1 MHTYSDIDLRLE
13 DKIHTTAMDH
23 MYSRARIQKTSTEK
37 QGMRIP
43 ERMLTDV
50 VRNTKAF
57 EEYDNAQRNNSVGLT
72 TKKGKT
78 AAKGTTKS
86 KIVANSRTKK
96 VTCQP
101 KKKLTTIRDE
111 PTDEEENVQG
121 ETETQELTMTK
132 KKQAAKGKAKESLE
146 ETVTSPM
153 SESEE
158 EEQLQKKIRAS
169 KQSEEERI
177 SRLMK
182 KGEGSGTQ
190 DVEMVN
196 PVSEEG

>member
-1 MHTYSDIDLRLE
+1 MVHHARQFKKASTSRIPFYRFTKCLIAHFMHTYSDIDLRLE
-13 DKIHTTAMDH
+13 DKIHTIAMDH
-23 MYSRARIQKTSTEK
+23 MYSQARIQKTNTEK

-57 EEYDNAQRNNSVGLT
+57 ELYDNAQRNNSVGLT
-72 TKKGKT
+72 MKKGKT
-78 AAKGTTKS
+78 AAKSATKS
-86 KIVANSRTKK
+86 KIVAKSRTKK
-96 VTCQP
+96 VTRQP

-111 PTDEEENVQG
+111 PTDEEENVQE

-153 SESEE
+153 S
-158 EEQLQKKIRAS
+158 
-169 KQSEEERI
+169 
-177 SRLMK
+177 
-182 KGEGSGTQ
+182 
-190 DVEMVN
+190 
-196 PVSEEG
+196 